1 MVKFE
6 EEITQ
11 TPVSL
16 ISTNTIEEYVPT
28 NAQIKELLDYIY
40 MYVYNEIAGAIAES
54 Y

>member
-6 EEITQ
+6 EEPTQ
-11 TPVSL
+11 TPVSPL
-16 ISTNTIEEYVPT
+16 STNTIEGYVPT

-40 MYVYNEIAGAIAES
+40 VYIYNEIAGAIAES

>member
-6 EEITQ
+6 EEVTQ
-11 TPVSL
+11 TPVSPN
-16 ISTNTIEEYVPT
+16 STNTIEEYIPT

-40 MYVYNEIAGAIAES
+40 TYIYNEIAGAIAES